1 MWTRHRDASWWLMK
15 INLLRGYLLSAT
27 QH

>member
-15 INLLRGYLLSAT
+15 INLLRGY
-27 QH
+27 

>member
-15 INLLRGYLLSAT
+15 INLLRGYL
-27 QH
+27 

>member
-1 MWTRHRDASWWLMK
+1 MK

-27 QH
+27 QHGNKPPSRHEAE

>member
-15 INLLRGYLLSAT
+15 INLLRGYLL
-27 QH
+27 

>member
-15 INLLRGYLLSAT
+15 INLLRGYLLSA
-27 QH
+27 

>member
-15 INLLRGYLLSAT
+15 INLLRG
-27 QH
+27 